1 MSDYADAEEM
11 RARGRFG
18 ALVPMLRGMITECYF
33 AAESIDAISLSHI
46 HPHDA
51 TDLATIAERAE
62 RVAMVARLALARH
75 KAREAV
81 APVLMAAE

>member
-1 MSDYADAEEM
+1 MSEYADAQEM

-18 ALVPMLRGMITECYF
+18 ALVPMLRGLITECYF
-33 AAESIDAISLSHI
+33 AAESIDAISLPHI

-75 KAREAV
+75 KAREA